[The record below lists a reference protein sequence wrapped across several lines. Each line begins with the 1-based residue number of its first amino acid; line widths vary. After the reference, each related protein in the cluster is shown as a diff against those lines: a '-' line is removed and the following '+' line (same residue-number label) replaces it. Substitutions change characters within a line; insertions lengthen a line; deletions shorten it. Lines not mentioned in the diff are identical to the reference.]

1 MGWEWAGDGDGDG
14 QDSRQEDTGE
24 HELLLPSCLDAED
37 EC

>member
-1 MGWEWAGDGDGDG
+1 MGWERAGDGNG

-24 HELLLPSCLDAED
+24 HKLLLPCCLDAED